1 MIATP
6 HIALDAAAAIARP
19 AGVPAHILGNAIE
32 GGTRE
37 VGKVMTGIAL
47 QVAERGQPFHSPCV
61 LLSGGE
67 TTVTLSGQ
75 GRGGCNVEFLLSLGV
90 ALNGHPRIHAWRATP
105 TALTGRKRLPARC
118 SLLTRWRVHGTRHQ
132 APGQPGQQRRS
143 RLFSSL
149 GRFGDHRPR
158 AHQRQRLSCDL
169 HRRTF
174 PRVTLRRTR
183 NARKSPGRTL
193 PVPISRSF
201 IYG

>member
-1 MIATP
+1 MLDVLQSGRGEPIKPDDPRIAGAQTRMIATP

-19 AGVPAHILGNAIE
+19 AGVAAHILGNAIE

-90 ALNGHPRIHAWRATP
+90 ALNGHPRIHALAGDTDGVDRQEEIAG
-105 TALTGRKRLPARC
+105 A
-118 SLLTRWRVHGTRHQ
+118 LLTPDSMARARDK
-132 APGQPGQQRRS
+132 A
-143 RLFSSL
+143 SS
-149 GRFGDHRPR
+149 PR
-158 AHQRQRLSCDL
+158 TAWPTTTAT
-169 HRRTF
+169 TF
-174 PRVTLRRTR
+174 FKPWAIR
-183 NARKSPGRTL
+183 
-193 PVPISRSF
+193 
-201 IYG
+201 